1 MAFFSDLWNGIKNV
15 GSAVVD
21 VFSIIMVA
29 LVKGVFWLLDRV
41 FDAVEAVL
49 DLFEWLFEKVGE
61 IFTSSE
67 KDKNLIILPTT
78 PEVEKIIGTE
88 IEKGNVTVAKEK
100 VKLRANKSKLQAIVA
115 DGKVKKMVIAGS
127 EQGFS
132 QEIKEATEQGRLYKI
147 PVED

>member
-1 MAFFSDLWNGIKNV
+1 MAFFSDLWDGIKNV

-21 VFSIIMVA
+21 VFNIIMGA
-29 LVKGVFWLLDRV
+29 LVKGVFWLVDRV

-49 DLFEWLFEKVGE
+49 DLFEWLFEEVGE

-132 QEIKEATEQGRLYKI
+132 QEIKEATERGRLYQI

>member
-1 MAFFSDLWNGIKNV
+1 MAFFSDLWNGIQNV

-21 VFSIIMVA
+21 VFAVIVGA
-29 LVKGVFWLLDRV
+29 LVGGIFWLVDRV

-88 IEKGNVTVAKEK
+88 IEKGNVTVAKTK

-132 QEIKEATEQGRLYKI
+132 QEIKEATERGRLYKI

>member
-1 MAFFSDLWNGIKNV
+1 MAFFSDLWNGIQNV

-21 VFSIIMVA
+21 VFSDIVGA
-29 LVKGVFWLLDRV
+29 LVGGIFWLVDRV

-115 DGKVKKMVIAGS
+115 DGKVKKIVIAGS

-132 QEIKEATEQGRLYKI
+132 QEIKEATERGRLYKI

>member
-1 MAFFSDLWNGIKNV
+1 MAFFSDLWNGIQNV

-21 VFSIIMVA
+21 VFSVIVGA
-29 LVKGVFWLLDRV
+29 LVGGIFWLVDRV

-115 DGKVKKMVIAGS
+115 DGKVKKIVIAGS

-132 QEIKEATEQGRLYKI
+132 QEIKEATERGRLYKI

>member
-1 MAFFSDLWNGIKNV
+1 MEWHSECWFRCSRCFFCYRWGFSWWYILV
-15 GSAVVD
+15 SGS
-21 VFSIIMVA
+21 S
-29 LVKGVFWLLDRV
+29 

-115 DGKVKKMVIAGS
+115 DGKVKKIVIAGS

-132 QEIKEATEQGRLYKI
+132 QEIKEATERGRLYKI

>member
-21 VFSIIMVA
+21 VFSIIMNA

-132 QEIKEATEQGRLYKI
+132 QEIKEATERGRLYKI